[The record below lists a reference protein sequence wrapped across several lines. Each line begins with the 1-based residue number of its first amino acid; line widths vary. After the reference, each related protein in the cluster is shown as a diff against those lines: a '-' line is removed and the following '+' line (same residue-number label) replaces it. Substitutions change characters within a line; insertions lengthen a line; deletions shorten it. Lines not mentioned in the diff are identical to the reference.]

1 LWEENKNE
9 PFTDFRIDLSL
20 EISHNCED
28 SILCLDDDNSGS
40 NYLKMSELLN
50 DFYFSFFRRGNLIYN
65 DRLNYDPE
73 EKIER
78 TFQPFEL
85 CCESEDTINYWGESW
100 FFDKFPTL
108 QDLPITWEFHNLLF
122 HSNYALQDIIRI
134 NDVWSEVNVVWQHIA
149 GQ

>member
-40 NYLKMSELLN
+40 NYLRMSELLD
-50 DFYFSFFRRGNLIYN
+50 DFYFNRRSDLIYN

-73 EKIER
+73 EKTER
-78 TFQPFEL
+78 TFQPFESPY
-85 CCESEDTINYWGESW
+85 ESDDKINYWGESK
-100 FFDKFPTL
+100 FLDKFPIL
-108 QDLPITWEFHNLLF
+108 LNLPITWEFHNLLF

-134 NDVWSEVNVVWQHIA
+134 NDVWSEVKVVWQHIA